1 MFHVKFFICLLWQS
15 RHSSLPPPSLPGS
28 RTAAGNLLLYTS
40 PTPKPLVTI
49 TMAQE
54 TFPIDLGKL
63 KPLKLDPTVT
73 ALSEDDKATLRHN
86 IQLCRDAVIFFTALA
101 GAKGLSGHSGGA
113 YDTVPEVMII
123 RAFIAHGAP
132 IVPVFYD
139 EAGHRV
145 ATQYL
150 LSVLNGA
157 MPAERLLHYRE
168 YQSGLPGHPEKML
181 TPGVE
186 FSSGRLGHMWAFC
199 NGVAMGNPGKA
210 VVMLG
215 SDGSQM
221 EGDNAEAARLAVGKG
236 LNIKVLID
244 DNNVTIAGHPQEY
257 MAGYDLTR
265 TLSGY
270 GLMTETTMGEDLDAL
285 YVDLCRVFNN
295 QIPHALV
302 IKRPMAPGI
311 VGAEG
316 SPHAHEVLKAEV
328 AIAYLEKRGGYG
340 EAIAMLKAAKPEKSP
355 LTYRGSSGV
364 GKNRDDFGKLVNE
377 KLDAMDE
384 ATRVA
389 TVRVFDNDLEGS
401 CGLHHIRKK
410 YPQVFVRGGIMERG
424 NFSAAAGFGSS
435 AGRQG
440 IFATFSAFLEMCI
453 SEITMARLNFS
464 NVLAHFS
471 HSGVDEMA
479 DNTCHF
485 GINGMFADGGV
496 KPGHGEDTTRLYFP
510 ADQFQFAACVKR
522 IFDDPGLRFLFST
535 RAAVPDILG
544 EDGKP
549 FYQGKAFEPGKD
561 DVIRKP
567 GDGGGYVVAV
577 GEAVYRALDAVIG
590 LKEQGVDVGL
600 VNKATLNVVDESMM
614 RTLAK
619 APWVLVVEGWNYKTG
634 LGSRFGDYLLA
645 YGFKGRYDHLGT
657 HLEGSGGLWQQMGY
671 QGMDPAG
678 IGAAIGKLAGRS

>member
-1 MFHVKFFICLLWQS
+1 
-15 RHSSLPPPSLPGS
+15 
-28 RTAAGNLLLYTS
+28 
-40 PTPKPLVTI
+40 
-49 TMAQE
+49 MATE
-54 TFPIDLGKL
+54 SFPIDLGKL
-63 KPLKLDPTVT
+63 KPLKLDPAVTTLSDQDKT
-73 ALSEDDKATLRHN
+73 ALRDN
-86 IQLCRDAVIFFTALA
+86 IQLCRDTIVFFTALA
-101 GAKGLSGHSGGA
+101 GAKGLSGHTGGA

-123 RAFIAHGAP
+123 RAFIAQGAP

-168 YQSGLPGHPEKML
+168 YQSGLPGHPEKGL

-186 FSSGRLGHMWAFC
+186 FSSGRLGHTWAFC
-199 NGVAMGNPGKA
+199 NGVAMANPGKA
-210 VVMLG
+210 VILLG

-221 EGDNAEAARLAVGKG
+221 EGDNAEAARLSVGKQ
-236 LNIKVLID
+236 LNIKLLVD

-257 MAGYDLTR
+257 MVGYDLTR

-270 GLMTETTMGEDLDAL
+270 GLTTETTMGEDLDAL
-285 YVDLCRVFNN
+285 YIDLCRVFNN
-295 QIPHALV
+295 ALPHALV

-316 SPHAHEVLKAEV
+316 SPHAHEVLKPEV
-328 AIAYLEKRGGYG
+328 AIAYLEKRGGY
-340 EAIAMLKAAKPEKSP
+340 EQAIAMLKAAKTDKSP

-377 KLDAMDE
+377 MLDGMDE
-384 ATRVA
+384 ARRMA

-401 CGLHHIRKK
+401 CGLHYIRKK
-410 YPQVFVRGGIMERG
+410 YPQLFVRGGIMERG

-435 AGRQG
+435 PGKQG
-440 IFATFSAFLEMCI
+440 IYATFSAFLEMCI

-471 HSGVDEMA
+471 HSGVDDMA

-485 GINGMFADGGV
+485 GINSMFADGGV

-510 ADQFQFAACVKR
+510 VDQHQFAACVKR
-522 IFDDPGLRFLFST
+522 IFNDPGLRFLFTT
-535 RAAVPDILG
+535 RAPVPDILG

-549 FYQGKAFEPGKD
+549 F
-561 DVIRKP
+561 
-567 GDGGGYVVAV
+567 
-577 GEAVYRALDAVIG
+577 
-590 LKEQGVDVGL
+590 
-600 VNKATLNVVDESMM
+600 
-614 RTLAK
+614 
-619 APWVLVVEGWNYKTG
+619 
-634 LGSRFGDYLLA
+634 
-645 YGFKGRYDHLGT
+645 
-657 HLEGSGGLWQQMGY
+657 
-671 QGMDPAG
+671 
-678 IGAAIGKLAGRS
+678 